1 MVMRLLRRQL
11 HNMVNRLGYTVTK
24 NRSNRSGIYHDMDES
39 FGPIYETTRHMTTS
53 SVDRMYALY
62 LAAQYISRSKI
73 PGDIV
78 ECGVWQGGSSMI
90 AALTLL
96 GCGDRDRKLWLY
108 DTYAGQPEPGE
119 TDFQANDGSDPH
131 RRWAETQHGEINDW
145 AFVPVE
151 QVKANMLS
159 TGYPEENLA
168 LIKGDVEETIPGD
181 APEKIA
187 LLRLDT
193 DWKSSTYHELEH
205 LYPRLSPGGVLII
218 DSYGWW
224 TGCREA
230 TDQYLAENE
239 TQILLN
245 RIDEAGRIG
254 IKL

>member
-1 MVMRLLRRQL
+1 MVMRLLRRPL
-11 HNMVNRLGYTVTK
+11 SKAVNRLGFTIIRTP
-24 NRSNRSGIYHDMDES
+24 NNQSDIFQDMDDA

-53 SVDRMYALY
+53 SIDRMYALY
-62 LAAQYISRSKI
+62 QATRYISRSQI

-96 GCGDRDRKLWLY
+96 TCGDRDRKLWLY

-119 TDFQANDGSDPH
+119 ADFQSNDGSDPH
-131 RRWAETQHGEINDW
+131 KRWAESQHGEINNW
-145 AFVPVE
+145 AFIPVE
-151 QVKANMLS
+151 QVKANMLG
-159 TGYPEENLA
+159 TGYPEEKLVM
-168 LIKGDVEETIPGD
+168 IKGNVEETIPGD
-181 APEKIA
+181 SPKEIA

-193 DWKSSTYHELEH
+193 DWESSTYHELQH

-224 TGCREA
+224 TGCRQA
-230 TDQYLAENE
+230 TDQYFAENKA
-239 TQILLN
+239 QMLLT

-254 IKL
+254 IKP